1 MAPPELETQRLR
13 LQNLQLTQ
21 QLAESQAKLAVTE
34 DRVSQAE
41 TNSTNTPRPGG
52 GGPRRQMAFAS
63 SGGGASGAKVQSVS
77 PSSIKPPRQKA
88 ATKPKGKAKKDMSG
102 RQEATVDDAE
112 AELGLALGTYGKV
125 FKSNA
130 FTESMA
136 LRAEVITGLG
146 GKLTDMLRKLGRGKE
161 DFGETDHRLNLL
173 KTLAA
178 EVIDGDEEMGFEL
191 AAFLVGSGSETWKC
205 GKQKPRL
212 CDHVYAQQR
221 HPVNRIS
228 GASAILRKCLNGCL
242 RPSDMAEV
250 CPCFDKRFF
259 FRVHFCCYPLTLTWC
274 RTWYRRHEDRS
285 CSPPQGLP

>member
-1 MAPPELETQRLR
+1 MPVMPH
-13 LQNLQLTQ
+13 
-21 QLAESQAKLAVTE
+21 
-34 DRVSQAE
+34 
-41 TNSTNTPRPGG
+41 P
-52 GGPRRQMAFAS
+52 
-63 SGGGASGAKVQSVS
+63 VQSVS
-77 PSSIKPPRQKA
+77 PSGFKPPRQKA

-191 AAFLVGSGSETWKC
+191 AAFLVGSGSETWKG

-212 CDHVYAQQR
+212 CDHVYAQHH

-228 GASAILRKCLNGCL
+228 GASGILRKCLNGCL
-242 RPSDMAEV
+242 RPSDMAGV
-250 CPCFDKRFF
+250 CAYFRDRFF
-259 FRVHFCCYPLTLTWC
+259 FRVHYCCCPLTLTSE
-274 RTWYRRHEDRS
+274 TDNGRS
-285 CSPPQGLP
+285 RPAHRQRLTSRKACEKG